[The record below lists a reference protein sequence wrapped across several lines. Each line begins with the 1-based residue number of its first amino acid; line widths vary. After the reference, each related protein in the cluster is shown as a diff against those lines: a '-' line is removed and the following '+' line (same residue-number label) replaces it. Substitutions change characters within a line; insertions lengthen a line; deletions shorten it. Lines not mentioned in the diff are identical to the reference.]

1 MAYYI
6 RPPLQR
12 EPDGN
17 FASFL
22 AGCVAGI
29 VIGGALG
36 MLIAPYRGEIT
47 RRKIVRHANEA
58 KDQVV
63 EVVEDQLETLRERR
77 DEQGEGEEDGA
88 VH

>member
-12 EPDGN
+12 EPESGVV
-17 FASFL
+17 SFL

-36 MLIAPYRGEIT
+36 MLMAPSRGEVT
-47 RRKIVRHANEA
+47 RRKIVRHASEA

-63 EVVEDQLETLRERR
+63 EVVEDQLENLRERKDDTVVE
-77 DEQGEGEEDGA
+77 DEDSTAQ
-88 VH
+88 